1 MKDAKKEGGK
11 EQVEVSGVLGICKV
25 SMVEKK
31 KKKKVETLHRQSD
44 MREY

>member
-25 SMVEKK
+25 SMVENKR
-31 KKKKVETLHRQSD
+31 KKVETLHRQSG